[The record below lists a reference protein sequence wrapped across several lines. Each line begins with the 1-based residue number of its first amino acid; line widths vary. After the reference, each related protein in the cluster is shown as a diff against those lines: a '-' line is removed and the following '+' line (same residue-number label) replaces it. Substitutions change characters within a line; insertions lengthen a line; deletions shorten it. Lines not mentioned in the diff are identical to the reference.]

1 MQHPEAQTGADTM
14 NILIADDH
22 ELVSEMLKMT
32 LERQPHTRVQTVR
45 NFDDAVR
52 VAGTKRHGQTGP
64 FDLVLLDMRMPGMNG
79 LSGLRRMRDLIG
91 QTPVA
96 IISGMLTPAEAR
108 QVMQEGAAGFVPK
121 TLPIDELVGAIQ
133 KMVAGERF
141 VPSFLMVSGADSA
154 VVARKE
160 APAGLAGLT
169 PRESEVLRELVQG
182 WTNKQIAQNL
192 GVTEV
197 TVKTHLIG
205 LFRKLGAKN
214 RADAVR
220 IALAKMSVAGES

>member
-1 MQHPEAQTGADTM
+1 M

-32 LERQPHTRVQTVR
+32 LEREPDTRVHTVR

-52 VAGTKRHGQTGP
+52 AAGTKRVGAAQP
-64 FDLVLLDMRMPGMNG
+64 FNLVLLDMRMPGMNG
-79 LSGLRRMRDLIG
+79 LSGLRRMRDLLG
-91 QTPVA
+91 QVPVA

-121 TLPIDELVGAIQ
+121 TLPLEELVAAIH
-133 KMVAGERF
+133 KMVGGERF
-141 VPSFLMVSGADSA
+141 VPSFLMVSGNDSA

-160 APAGLAGLT
+160 APRGLAGLT
-169 PRESEVLRELVQG
+169 PRETEVLQELVQG
-182 WTNKQIAQNL
+182 WTNKQIAHNL

-220 IALAKMSVAGES
+220 IALAKMHTVAEA

>member
-1 MQHPEAQTGADTM
+1 MFAEEDSPMQRLEALAGAAPM

-52 VAGTKRHGQTGP
+52 VAGTKRYGAAEP

-91 QTPVA
+91 RIPVA

-108 QVMQEGAAGFVPK
+108 QVMHEGAAAFVPK
-121 TLPIDELVGAIQ
+121 TLPLEELVHPT
-133 KMVAGERF
+133 KTTF
-141 VPSFLMVSGADSA
+141 PAD
-154 VVARKE
+154 R
-160 APAGLAGLT
+160 LL
-169 PRESEVLRELVQG
+169 PR
-182 WTNKQIAQNL
+182 
-192 GVTEV
+192 
-197 TVKTHLIG
+197 
-205 LFRKLGAKN
+205 
-214 RADAVR
+214 
-220 IALAKMSVAGES
+220 